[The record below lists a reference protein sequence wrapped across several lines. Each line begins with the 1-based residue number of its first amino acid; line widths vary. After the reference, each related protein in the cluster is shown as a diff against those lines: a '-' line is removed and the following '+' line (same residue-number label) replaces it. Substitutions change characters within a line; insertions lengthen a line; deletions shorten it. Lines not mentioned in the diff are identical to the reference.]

1 MAVTKREGVAEPLP
15 MCIVEACVPM
25 ASVLVVDDYED
36 TRELLRTV
44 LSSRGHA
51 VYLAADG
58 EQGVRLA
65 GDCRPNVVVMD
76 LFMPNMDGFEATR
89 RIRAQAQNAST
100 RVIAYTARP
109 TPPDPGDGLFDAV
122 CMKPCPLHELLALI
136 DQVIAA

>member
-1 MAVTKREGVAEPLP
+1 MIELGDVAEPLP
-15 MCIVEACVPM
+15 LCTVEACVPM

-51 VYLAADG
+51 GYLAADG

-65 GDCRPNVVVMD
+65 SACRPNVVVMD
-76 LFMPNMDGFEATR
+76 LFLPNMDGFEATR
-89 RIRAQAQNAST
+89 RIRAQNKAT

-109 TPPDPGDGLFDAV
+109 TPPDPEDGLFDAV
-122 CMKPCPLHELLALI
+122 CLKPCPLHELLALI

>member
-1 MAVTKREGVAEPLP
+1 
-15 MCIVEACVPM
+15 M

-36 TRELLRTV
+36 TRELLRTA

-65 GDCRPNVVVMD
+65 SDCRPAVVVMD

-89 RIRAQAQNAST
+89 RIRAQNAAT

-109 TPPDPGDGLFDAV
+109 TPPDPDEGLFDAV
-122 CMKPCPLHELLALI
+122 CLKPCPLNELLALI
-136 DQVIAA
+136 DQAIAA

>member
-1 MAVTKREGVAEPLP
+1 MTLLSNCPL
-15 MCIVEACVPM
+15 CGEEASVLM

-65 GDCRPNVVVMD
+65 SDCRPTVIVMD

-89 RIRAQAQNAST
+89 RIRAQAENADT

-109 TPPDPGDGLFDAV
+109 TPPDPDEGLFDAV
-122 CMKPCPLHELLALI
+122 CLKPCPLHELLALI
-136 DQVIAA
+136 DQAIAA